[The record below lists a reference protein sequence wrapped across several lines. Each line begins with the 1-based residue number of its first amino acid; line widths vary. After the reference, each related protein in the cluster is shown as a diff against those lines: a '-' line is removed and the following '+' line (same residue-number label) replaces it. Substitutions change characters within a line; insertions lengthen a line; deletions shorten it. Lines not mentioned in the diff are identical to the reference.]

1 VKIGDDIA
9 EIVIDKVP
17 NKYTFS
23 MTATSL
29 KIEIAGA
36 VDTQSIEM
44 TGSDILI
51 NTGATPTNSITIGGS
66 GSEQQLVT
74 KSWLDMIFATHI
86 HPTTAPGAPT
96 LPPAPALPVI
106 SIPDN
111 ATNHVTNQTT
121 AE

>member
-1 VKIGDDIA
+1 MKIGDDIA

-44 TGSDILI
+44 TGSEIKI
-51 NTGATPTNSITIGGS
+51 NTGATATNKILLGGT
-66 GSEQQLVT
+66 GMEQELVT
-74 KSWLDMIFATHI
+74 KSWVDLVFSAHM
-86 HPTTAPGAPT
+86 HPSAAPG
-96 LPPAPALPVI
+96 PPSPPIPIPAI
-106 SIPDN
+106 GAPDN
-111 ATNHVTNQTT
+111 PVSPFTNQTK